1 MKRRRRSRGA
11 VVATTAVPRQTA
23 PTVAANAPAPD
34 GAAAPAPGPGRP
46 SVRARVWVVLAVA
59 GLLLLH
65 YALAAHSLL
74 QENPTIDEVAH
85 LPAGVTYW
93 QKTTFRLYHHNPP
106 LVKLV
111 AALPV
116 VWSGVSTEPL
126 YELKAWKSKA
136 PDQATFAH
144 HFAAQNAKRY
154 FELFQ
159 LARLSMPLFSV
170 LGGVVVFMWSR
181 RLYGKWGG
189 LLSLALWVFCPN
201 VLAHGRLITSDMG
214 STAFGVAATYV
225 FWTYLQKVSWHW
237 AVGAGVMLG
246 LAQLTKF
253 SMLLLYAVFPFL
265 WLAYLV
271 LVCPRRDWLA
281 RGRRGVGH
289 GIAIVA
295 ISFLTIDAGYLF
307 EGVGIPLGRF
317 EFGSRALTTPVSP
330 GTGRPESQNQLFDIV
345 WKFRVNRF
353 RKTLLA
359 EIPCPLP
366 EHYVLGFDEQKIETE
381 GIPDGWAKAVEAD
394 RRARER
400 AGPGATALEAGADN
414 VARILRSGDPDK
426 KAAGGYPVYLNGAL
440 ERTGW
445 WYYYALG
452 LLYKIP
458 EGTWL
463 LVALS
468 LAAVLKT
475 IRSRTAVFDELT
487 LWTIPLVVFFSMSF
501 LTDINLG
508 LRYVLAILP
517 YIFIAIGK
525 VVPWI
530 LSMNRNPKRMMGL
543 VAAGSL
549 ALTLAATARI
559 APNYLAYFNWTS
571 GGPDREPARLIDSN
585 LDWGQDL
592 VGLQKW
598 CRKTIPDQ
606 PIGLAY
612 FGQINPSVFAMR
624 GEPLRW
630 YLPPVRPGTTE
641 LMDAGLASALVGPAP
656 RLEPGYYAV
665 SRTAL
670 YGLPWRFYDPA
681 IGALMPE
688 WNAHEFK
695 AYSYFQELRPEQT
708 IGHSIN
714 IYRLSADDA
723 ARLNASLGFARPS
736 GS

>member
-1 MKRRRRSRGA
+1 
-11 VVATTAVPRQTA
+11 
-23 PTVAANAPAPD
+23 
-34 GAAAPAPGPGRP
+34 
-46 SVRARVWVVLAVA
+46 
-59 GLLLLH
+59 LLLLH
-65 YALAAHSLL
+65 YALAAQSLL
-74 QENPTIDEVAH
+74 EENPTIDEVVH

-93 QKTTFRLYHHNPP
+93 QNHTFRLYHHNPP

-126 YELKAWKSKA
+126 YELKAWNSKA

-144 HFAAQNAKRY
+144 HFAAHNAERY

-159 LARLSMPLFSV
+159 LARLTMPLFS
-170 LGGVVVFMWSR
+170 LIGGVVVFVWSR
-181 RLYGKWGG
+181 RLYGAWGG

-214 STAFGVAATYV
+214 STALGVAATYV
-225 FWTYLQKVSWHW
+225 FWIYLQKASWRW
-237 AVGAGVMLG
+237 AVAAGVMLG

-265 WLAYLV
+265 WALHLLFV
-271 LVCPRRDWLA
+271 HPRRDWLA
-281 RGRRGVGH
+281 RGRRAVAH

-317 EFGSRALTTPVSP
+317 EFGSRALTRRVTPGV
-330 GTGRPESQNQLFDIV
+330 GRPESENLLLDTV

-353 RKTLLA
+353 RKTWLS
-359 EIPCPLP
+359 EVPCPLP

-381 GIPDGWAKAVEAD
+381 GIPSDWGAAAKAD
-394 RRARER
+394 RIARKR
-400 AGPGATALEAGADN
+400 AGPKATALEAGADN

-426 KAAGGYPVYLNGAL
+426 KAADGYPVYLNGEL
-440 ERTGW
+440 KRTGW
-445 WYYYALG
+445 WYYYALA

-463 LVALS
+463 LIVLS
-468 LAAVLKT
+468 LAAALASV
-475 IRSRTAVFDELT
+475 RSRTAVFDELA
-487 LWTIPLVVFFSMSF
+487 LWTVPLVIFFSISF

-508 LRYVLAILP
+508 LRYVLPILP
-517 YIFIAIGK
+517 YLFVATGK
-525 VVPWI
+525 VAPWI
-530 LSMNRNPKRMMGL
+530 LGMNGSRRRAMGL

-549 ALTLAATARI
+549 ALTITATASI
-559 APNYLAYFNWTS
+559 APQYLAYFNWAS
-571 GGPDREPARLIDSN
+571 GGPDRVPPRLIDSN

-592 VGLQKW
+592 VGLQEW
-598 CRKTIPDQ
+598 CRKTIPGQ

-612 FGQINPSVFAMR
+612 FGQINPSIFAMR

-630 YLPPVRPGTTE
+630 FLPPVRPGTTV
-641 LMDAGLASALVGPAP
+641 LMDPSLSTVLVHPAP
-656 RLEPGYYAV
+656 RVEPGYYAL

-681 IGALMPE
+681 MGALMPE
-688 WNAHEFK
+688 WNAYEPEAF
-695 AYSYFQELRPEQT
+695 SYFQKLRPARS

-714 IYRLSADDA
+714 IYRLSAEDA
-723 ARLNASLGFARPS
+723 ARLNASLGLGRMS